1 MTRPTQS
8 RTLAMEVHDHR
19 EPLIPTTSDSGAG
32 LRGRVADFLPS
43 LSLSNPS
50 SSSLSL
56 PYLSISFSLSLSSPL
71 TGSGVSWRKRKNV
84 AARGHK
90 EEAGGDVCTPRSK
103 DLPFLLQDTGR
114 GAREAELGVVVLRP
128 D

>member
-8 RTLAMEVHDHR
+8 RTLTMEVHDHR

-32 LRGRVADFLPS
+32 LRGRVADFLP
-43 LSLSNPS
+43 
-50 SSSLSL
+50 
-56 PYLSISFSLSLSSPL
+56 SLSLSSPL

-103 DLPFLLQDTGR
+103 DLPFLLQDAGR

>member
-43 LSLSNPS
+43 LSPTLLPPHFRSLIY
-50 SSSLSL
+50 LSL
-56 PYLSISFSLSLSSPL
+56 SLSLSSPL

-103 DLPFLLQDTGR
+103 DLPFVLQDTGR
-114 GAREAELGVVVLRP
+114 GAREVELGVVVLRP

>member
-56 PYLSISFSLSLSSPL
+56 PYLSISFSLSLFPFDREWGIVAQAEERGGA
-71 TGSGVSWRKRKNV
+71 GS
-84 AARGHK
+84 
-90 EEAGGDVCTPRSK
+90 
-103 DLPFLLQDTGR
+103 
-114 GAREAELGVVVLRP
+114 
-128 D
+128 